1 MIITTLKENPH
12 YKDQVL
18 KEIER
23 EFQYETDHSFNIDFY
38 QLMKH
43 ENHAN
48 CHLLLDDK
56 EELVSHIGVRPVTLH
71 YKGVDIEVIFLGG
84 IITRKKFQG
93 RGHFKELY
101 NYIIKRYQSQYALAI
116 LWSDHSKLYQKLG
129 FSSFGLT
136 AVLGE
141 TPVSSALIEQR
152 GFFEASPMEL
162 KQIAHLYLESYSNT
176 ISVKRTPKD
185 WSDISNITSS
195 KFYIKR
201 DNKLIAK
208 TINPHISDSQN
219 MFKEKIKK
227 RMIGISPSGKVV
239 QLNLSISESLVYA
252 YEKTI
257 FSSTMI
263 FQGVQKLIQ
272 GIIPSSEIGGVI
284 TIGKVISDA
293 SQSSIIALF
302 TITALISVNLGVLN
316 LLPIPALDGGHIMFN
331 IYEMITKRKPSDKV
345 FMFLTITGWVILG
358 SLMLLGIYNDI
369 NRIFLK

>member
-1 MIITTLKENPH
+1 MGTITFLL
-12 YKDQVL
+12 VL
-18 KEIER
+18 
-23 EFQYETDHSFNIDFY
+23 SFLVFF
-38 QLMKH
+38 H
-43 ENHAN
+43 ELGHFLAA
-48 CHLLLDDK
+48 K
-56 EELVSHIGVRPVTLH
+56 YFGVRVH
-71 YKGVDIEVIFLGG
+71 VFSIGFGKQIFAKEWRGTTWQLSLIPLGG
-84 IITRKKFQG
+84 YVKMKGQDDS
-93 RGHFKELY
+93 
-101 NYIIKRYQSQYALAI
+101 N
-116 LWSDHSKLYQKLG
+116 
-129 FSSFGLT
+129 
-136 AVLGE
+136 
-141 TPVSSALIEQR
+141 PALIENGDDSYNTKKPWQR
-152 GFFEASPMEL
+152 IIILFAGPFANFLLAAILYFSIAIMGASTFAAQIGTVQKNSPAFNAGIL
-162 KQIAHLYLESYSNT
+162 KDDLIIRINEKEIKS
-176 ISVKRTPKD
+176 
-185 WSDISNITSS
+185 WEDIGKIIVNSQGPL

-208 TINPHISDSQN
+208 TINPYISDSQN

-227 RMIGISPSGKVV
+227 RMIGISPSGKVI
-239 QLNLSISESLVYA
+239 QLNLSLSESLVYA

-293 SQSSIIALF
+293 SESSIIALF

-345 FMFLTITGWVILG
+345 FMFLTIAGWVILG